1 LAWQDTYADQIG
13 SYTKDYV
20 PSIVLAALATSHML
34 GIFFRL
40 DSDPG
45 LHIWCGVNDIPAGF
59 DSIDEDTVYLGAGKL
74 LNMPSLEVLVNGQA
88 SSASFGLSGIDAAT
102 SARLAPLLPDV
113 RGKDVKVGITTLD
126 DYFQPVSDII
136 SLWTGTA
143 SHKSETSPPVPGG
156 ENPTTTL
163 ALAVV
168 SGHSTRS
175 RPSYSMWSP
184 AHHKAE
190 YPTDLFCDQTP
201 RLARGVAPV
210 WPPPS

>member
-1 LAWQDTYADQIG
+1 MAWQDTYADQIG

-20 PSIVLAALATSHML
+20 PSNVLAALGTSHML

-45 LHIWCGVNDIPAGF
+45 LHLWCGVNDIPAGF
-59 DSIDEDTVYLGAGKL
+59 DSIDDDTVYLGAGKL
-74 LNMPSLEVLVNGQA
+74 QGMEDLEVLVNGQA
-88 SSASFGLSGIDAAT
+88 SSTSFGLSGIDGATAA
-102 SARLAPLLPDV
+102 RMAPLIPDV

-126 DYFQPVSDII
+126 DYFQPMSAII
-136 SLWTGTA
+136 PLWTGTA
-143 SHKSETSPPVPGG
+143 SHKSEASAPVPGG
-156 ENPTTTL
+156 ENQTVTIS
-163 ALAVV
+163 LAVV

-184 AHHKAE
+184 AHHMAE
-190 YPTDLFCDQTP
+190 YPTDLGCNQTP